1 MLLPLILGNVGLVP
15 SRNIFTSLGGASL
28 ALVGH
33 SFSDGIVL
41 KIYYG
46 ADVLLHQPALHLILT
61 Y

>member
-33 SFSDGIVL
+33 SFSDEIIL

-46 ADVLLHQPALHLILT
+46 VDVLLH
-61 Y
+61 